1 MEDLDF
7 EDSSLDGIKGNDIDD
22 ELEELEDILTELD
35 AYEKKK
41 LDEGKRE
48 QAVLPGGAKKNSAL
62 QQALQQVK
70 EAYARDACAHTL
82 TFSAVRSRQALT
94 CFCDRASCKWLWH
107 TASRK
112 IGLPAQVSEGAS
124 KLDLSHWSIRLA
136 NDGVS
141 VLAESLQRTQRQ
153 QLLSIILNNNDIGP
167 AGATSLSSA
176 LSKNATLTRISLT
189 SNVLGDSGAGAIAR
203 ALKSN
208 NTLRSLDLEEN
219 GIGQQGATAL
229 AEALV
234 TNRGLES
241 LHLSENPFGDAGA
254 VSLGNSLSLNS
265 TLVTMWLGGNNIGL
279 AGGRA
284 LSESLKKNSTLKTL
298 HLGTPR
304 LGHAVSL
311 SSL

>member
-1 MEDLDF
+1 LDLGC
-7 EDSSLDGIKGNDIDD
+7 L
-22 ELEELEDILTELD
+22 
-35 AYEKKK
+35 
-41 LDEGKRE
+41 R
-48 QAVLPGGAKKNSAL
+48 L
-62 QQALQQVK
+62 Q
-70 EAYARDACAHTL
+70 
-82 TFSAVRSRQALT
+82 VR
-94 CFCDRASCKWLWH
+94 
-107 TASRK
+107 
-112 IGLPAQVSEGAS
+112 EGAS

-141 VLAESLQRTQRQ
+141 VLAESLQRMQRM
-153 QLLSIILNNNDIGP
+153 QLSSIILNNNDIGP

-189 SNVLGDSGAGAIAR
+189 SNVLGDSGAGAIAK

-241 LHLSENPFGDAGA
+241 LHLSENPFGDPGA
-254 VSLGNSLSLNS
+254 VSLGNSLTLNS
-265 TLVTMWLGGNNIGL
+265 TLITLWLGGNNIGL

-304 LGHAVSL
+304 IGHAVTL
-311 SSL
+311 SSLQHTSTSDLSLQLQFVPFGSAQTFIFQGQLDDCAPCENQQIQSSRDRQESQAHYRYR